1 MTDEQRLQM
10 ITNQLILVRD
20 NLFRGMSKS
29 IQKLQ
34 ARSINEVLEL
44 PSHTESPQHQLIDL
58 DSSTGFT
65 FSVEHGTFIGEV
77 EMLKWLVE
85 NRSKDYWE
93 HVAKTGEAQ

>member
-10 ITNQLILVRD
+10 ITDQLILVRD

-44 PSHTESPQHQLIDL
+44 ENFTRSPQPTVPDALFRHAP
-58 DSSTGFT
+58 
-65 FSVEHGTFIGEV
+65 EHPQYIEGWNDCRA
-77 EMLKWLVE
+77 EMLKGM
-85 NRSKDYWE
+85 KP
-93 HVAKTGEAQ
+93 

>member
-10 ITNQLILVRD
+10 ITDQLILVRD

-44 PSHTESPQHQLIDL
+44 ENFTQSPQRTWVGLTKNERLELYTQFENLLESDDCEYEKAI
-58 DSSTGFT
+58 
-65 FSVEHGTFIGEV
+65 EAK
-77 EMLKWLVE
+77 LKQKNGYAE
-85 NRSKDYWE
+85 EKN
-93 HVAKTGEAQ
+93 T

>member
-10 ITNQLILVRD
+10 ITDQLILVRD

-44 PSHTESPQHQLIDL
+44 ENFTRSPQPAVPDAIHHTDL
-58 DSSTGFT
+58 S
-65 FSVEHGTFIGEV
+65 EHPQYIEGWNDCRQAMM
-77 EMLKWLVE
+77 EMMK
-85 NRSKDYWE
+85 
-93 HVAKTGEAQ
+93 